1 MAIPGTANETP
12 GYLPRVTASMVAT
25 KAGVSVA
32 TVSLVA
38 SGKTDGRVSVETV
51 ARVQRAITDLNYVVN
66 RVASSLATGSSNFV
80 ILVAPDISN
89 PFFARLIAGVR
100 ESLGSSYHLL
110 LSVTDSGQMPRAES
124 IRELLAFRPAGLLVD
139 APSTQLMQSMAF
151 DGPIV
156 LLDAPGA
163 QGHVPAVNLDV
174 VQGAEA
180 LAVHLAERGHRRVAY
195 LDSVTAASTFALRRT
210 AFLAKAEE
218 CGMSRPETA
227 RARSTIDVSS
237 AAAEFG
243 KAWPAWQRAGVTAV
257 VCATDTHAYGV
268 LQVAHSIGLRVPEQL
283 AVAGFDDLPFSAMSH
298 PSLTS
303 VELPGRKLGR
313 AAASVLVALIEGR
326 APDSEPPLL
335 PSRLIIRDSTGGSKS
350 LEAS

>member
-1 MAIPGTANETP
+1 
-12 GYLPRVTASMVAT
+12 MVAS

-38 SGKTDGRVSVETV
+38 SGKTDGRVSAETV
-51 ARVQRAITDLNYVVN
+51 ARVQRAIHDLSYVVN

-89 PFFARLIAGVR
+89 PFFARVIAGVR
-100 ESLGSSYHLL
+100 EALGSSYQLL

-124 IRELLAFRPAGLLVD
+124 VRELLAFRPAGLLVD
-139 APSTQLMQSMAF
+139 APSAHLMQGLAV

-163 QGHVPAVNLDV
+163 PGTHGAAPAVNLDV

-180 LAVHLAERGHRRVAY
+180 LAVHLAERGHRTVAY
-195 LDSVTAASTFALRRT
+195 LDSVTAAPTFALRRS
-210 AFLAKAEE
+210 AFLAKAGE
-218 CGMSRPETA
+218 CGMSQPETP
-227 RARSTIDVSS
+227 RARSTIDVGS

-243 KAWPAWQRAGVTAV
+243 RVWPDWQRAGVTAV
-257 VCATDTHAYGV
+257 ICATDTHAYGV
-268 LQVAHSIGLRVPEQL
+268 LQVAHSLGLRVPEQL
-283 AVAGFDDLPFSAMSH
+283 AVSGFDDLPFSSMSH

-303 VELPGRKLGR
+303 VELPARKLGR
-313 AAASVLVALIEGR
+313 AAASLLVALIEGR
-326 APDSEPPLL
+326 TPDSGPPIMS
-335 PSRLIIRDSTGGSKS
+335 SRLIIRDSTGGSH
-350 LEAS
+350 AGTV

>member
-12 GYLPRVTASMVAT
+12 SHVPRATASMVASR
-25 KAGVSVA
+25 AGVSVA

-38 SGKTDGRVSVETV
+38 SGKTDGRVSAETV
-51 ARVQRAITDLNYVVN
+51 ARVQRAISDLNYVVN

-80 ILVAPDISN
+80 ILIAPDISN
-89 PFFARLIAGVR
+89 SFFARLIAGVR
-100 ESLGSSYHLL
+100 ESLGSSYQLL

-124 IRELLAFRPAGLLVD
+124 VRELLAFRPAGLLVD
-139 APSTQLMQSMAF
+139 APSEQLMQSMSI

-163 QGHVPAVNLDV
+163 KGILPAVNLDV
-174 VQGAEA
+174 VHGAEA
-180 LAVHLAERGHRRVAY
+180 LATHLAERGHRTFAY
-195 LDSVTAASTFALRRT
+195 LDSVTATSTFALRRT
-210 AFLAKAEE
+210 AFLAKAQE
-218 CGMSRPETA
+218 CGMRQTEHI
-227 RARSTIDVSS
+227 RARSTIDTGS

-243 KAWPAWQRAGVTAV
+243 KVWPAWQAAGVTVV

-268 LQVAHSIGLRVPEQL
+268 LQTAHSLGIRVPEQL

-303 VELPGRKLGR
+303 VELPARKLGR
-313 AAASVLVALIEGR
+313 AAASLLVALIEGR
-326 APDSEPPLL
+326 VPEAELPIL
-335 PSRLIIRDSTGGSKS
+335 PSRLIIRDSTGVHN
-350 LEAS
+350 